1 MAGMTGGTNNAE
13 GAGGG
18 GGNNKSKSTNAP
30 QAADGSLKRKRGIFS
45 KDCEFFPPSPMLLSS
60 KNCEEELSR
69 FVAGVTFVARDFRC
83 ILFSGSIWANLMFST
98 NHLRTLG
105 LSAPVQGVHL

>member
-45 KDCEFFPPSPMLLSS
+45 KDCEFFFPNPPMFLSS
-60 KNCEEELSR
+60 KN
-69 FVAGVTFVARDFRC
+69 
-83 ILFSGSIWANLMFST
+83 
-98 NHLRTLG
+98 
-105 LSAPVQGVHL
+105 